1 MKLLYSDVE
10 FTAISDF
17 TIWVGNQNLQFWEDD
32 GLFGIRI
39 FLINLGC
46 RGILDDVEKADY
58 LLDAAVYPEWKQIQK
73 KSPNDNL
80 YDQLIQFV
88 KFYQSDFGFDMSPL
102 MTILEQEEIKEEFD
116 KRLKNS

>member
-1 MKLLYSDVE
+1 MPNPWQNKEIKLLFHK
-10 FTAISDF
+10 FTKKYGTSKPDEKAI
-17 TIWVGNQNLQFWEDD
+17 V
-32 GLFGIRI
+32 
-39 FLINLGC
+39 

>member
-1 MKLLYSDVE
+1 MVVAEVSLSNGEEVSALRMKEALMMQG
-10 FTAISDF
+10 AK
-17 TIWVGNQNLQFWEDD
+17 TIMDS
-32 GLFGIRI
+32 
-39 FLINLGC
+39 
-46 RGILDDVEKADY
+46 GILDDVEKTDY